1 MNEIIRRAAWLTLLL
16 AFALGLSPTLAQQK
30 GTPTER
36 LEALIER
43 VHTTNNDYFEKN
55 WKKDLTEEQREEVLK
70 NRPGLEFLAEFEALA
85 VEAKGTDVSAKARTQ
100 ELSIQCDFQKK
111 EDAQKTLDL
120 LLTETIQSK
129 ALADLPSTLM
139 YSYGPMAG
147 EDRAQAALQTMLD
160 KSEHKEVKA
169 SALYSLA
176 TMSCGRKSTAT
187 QKAQGRK
194 YFERLIGEFGDLAP
208 HGKTYKESA
217 EAFLF
222 ELDHL
227 QIGMVAPDFES
238 IDENGTKF
246 KLSDYRGKVLV
257 IDFWGNW

>member
-1 MNEIIRRAAWLTLLL
+1 MNEMIRRAAWLTLVLAL
-16 AFALGLSPTLAQQK
+16 AFGLTPTQAQQK
-30 GTPTER
+30 GTPAER

-43 VHTTNNDYFEKN
+43 VHTTTNDYYRKN
-55 WKKDLTEEQREEVLK
+55 LKKDLTEEERDEVMK
-70 NRPGLEFLAEFEALA
+70 HRPGLEFLAEFEALA
-85 VEAKGTDVSAKARTQ
+85 VEAKGSDVSAKARIE
-100 ELSIQCDFQKK
+100 ELSIYCDFQKK

-120 LLTETIQSK
+120 LLTETMQSK
-129 ALADLPSTLM
+129 ALEDLPPTLV
-139 YSYGPMAG
+139 YAYGPMAG
-147 EDRAQAALQTMLD
+147 ADRAKAALQTMLD

-169 SALYSLA
+169 SALFSLA
-176 TMSCGRKSTAT
+176 TMSCGRRSTAE
-187 QKAQGRK
+187 QKVEGRK
-194 YFERLIGEFGDLAP
+194 YFERLIEEFGDLAP
-208 HGKTYKESA
+208 HGRTYRESA